1 MLKSLRRKH
10 IWIQTRFGFFSIVE
24 KADDKQRGTLTI
36 RARVKSDLEALRDK
50 YLPDIDILEGGGTDY
65 AYRATAP
72 KDMVSAA
79 LGQIVGDIRYPNFKQ
94 AVAESQGY
102 DRADAYN
109 DVWTVLYGLQDRGR
123 GNHGW

>member
-1 MLKSLRRKH
+1 M
-10 IWIQTRFGFFSIVE
+10 
-24 KADDKQRGTLTI
+24 
-36 RARVKSDLEALRDK
+36 KSDLEALRDK
-50 YLPDIDILEGGGTDY
+50 YLPDLDILEGGGTDY